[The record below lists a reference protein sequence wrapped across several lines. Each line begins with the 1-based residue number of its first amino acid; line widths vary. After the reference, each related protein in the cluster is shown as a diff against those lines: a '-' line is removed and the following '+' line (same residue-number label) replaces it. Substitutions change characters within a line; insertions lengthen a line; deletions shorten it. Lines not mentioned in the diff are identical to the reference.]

1 MQKKEKIISKEESQ
15 KVRNK
20 SSLSQEETNSLEQM
34 IEKDEEKMDLS
45 EIKEILRESKT
56 EKSSPSLQKVN
67 APQRV
72 PTRLEANIV
81 DTPTPNDTPRREEDD
96 SFKYIQGETRTG
108 EAKYVRYEGK
118 IIDNMISRREIENI
132 KIESPFESK
141 TVGFENSPQTR
152 ISVQESFSKYTPV
165 NKIDIEKLGKEKPF
179 QKKEIKY
186 NPEKY

>member
-15 KVRNK
+15 KVKDK

-34 IEKDEEKMDLS
+34 IKKDEEKMDLS

-56 EKSSPSLQKVN
+56 EKSSPSLNKVN
-67 APQRV
+67 LPQRI

-81 DTPTPNDTPRREEDD
+81 DTPTPNNTPRREEDD
-96 SFKYIQGETRTG
+96 SFKYIQGETRAG

-132 KIESPFESK
+132 KIERPFETK
-141 TVGFENSPQTR
+141 TVGFENSPP
-152 ISVQESFSKYTPV
+152 IDMSEKNNFEKYSPV
-165 NKIDIEKLGKEKPF
+165 KKIDKDKLGREKTVER
-179 QKKEIKY
+179 KEIKY
-186 NPEKY
+186 TPEKY